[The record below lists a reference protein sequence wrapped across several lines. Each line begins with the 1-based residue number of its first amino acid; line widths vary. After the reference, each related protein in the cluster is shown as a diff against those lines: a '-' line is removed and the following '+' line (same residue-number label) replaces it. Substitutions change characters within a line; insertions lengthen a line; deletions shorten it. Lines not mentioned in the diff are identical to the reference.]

1 MWIFRPRME
10 AIRISLLEQMHALI
24 KRWSGLPVK
33 CHYSWNLDMYICC
46 FFFNIMFVLIH
57 VTDLLPFVCCL
68 FFYSLIHMN
77 LSMDDGGRSVQQQWR
92 SNVLAF
98 TSPAVVVS
106 TPVGTSIGQNGIIF
120 RPTVWESTSKRNYL
134 KFHLL
139 YAKRTTSR
147 SWKPGH
153 ICNSTTS
160 TTI

>member
-1 MWIFRPRME
+1 ME
-10 AIRISLLEQMHALI
+10 AIRISLREQMHALL

-46 FFFNIMFVLIH
+46 FSSTSCLCWFMLLIYLH
-57 VTDLLPFVCCL
+57 LCAV
-68 FFYSLIHMN
+68 YSSIRWFTMN
-77 LSMDDGGRSVQQQWR
+77 LSMDDGGRSVQQQWT

-106 TPVGTSIGQNGIIF
+106 TPTARNVGQNGFIF
-120 RPTVWESTSKRNYL
+120 PPSVREWTFKRKYL

-139 YAKRTTSR
+139 YGKGETSR

-153 ICNSTTS
+153 IWNSTTS